1 METEINNNATYR
13 IPSEDNS
20 QNFASPN
27 VKSRKAFDADMTQKT
42 IDVTTQHDTN
52 SLEEMSRIK
61 RET

>member
-27 VKSRKAFDADMTQKT
+27 QKG
-42 IDVTTQHDTN
+42 
-52 SLEEMSRIK
+52 R
-61 RET
+61 